1 MFIPHLFNLIAMAS
15 SAHKAV
21 SPLLSAGSLA
31 AVAYAGTCLALYY
44 AQAKLIFRPLPHLM
58 STPADS
64 GLPYEDVWIRVEQW
78 AGGEAVS
85 LEAGTLHGWWLPHP
99 GSRQVLLLCHG
110 NYGNISYNLER
121 IRFYYNL
128 GFSVF
133 AFDYRGYGQSTG
145 VGPTE
150 QTTYA
155 DAEAAWQYLTAVRQ
169 IAPEQI
175 TVCGH
180 SMGGAIAIHLAA
192 GQPRMA
198 NLIVKSS
205 FTAMKDVVK
214 GRSIYRFFPIEQ
226 LLTHPFDSLSKVS
239 QLKVPVLYVHGDQD
253 LDVPAVMSERLYQA
267 SPEPKEIWVAKGA
280 DHNNIATLLGN
291 AYGETVRAFCSNKAI
306 NSFGC
311 LSAG

>member
-1 MFIPHLFNLIAMAS
+1 MFTLYLFSLIAMAS
-15 SAHKAV
+15 SANKAI
-21 SPLLSAGSLA
+21 SPLLFAGSLA
-31 AVAYAGTCLALYY
+31 AIAYAGTCLALYH
-44 AQAKLIFRPLPHLM
+44 AQAKLIFRPLPDLIN
-58 STPADS
+58 TPADH
-64 GLPYEDVWIRVEQW
+64 GLPYEDVWIP
-78 AGGEAVS
+78 VS
-85 LEAGTLHGWWLPHP
+85 QKTGADLEADMLHGWWLPHP

-121 IRFYYNL
+121 VRFYYNL

-155 DAEAAWQYLTAVRQ
+155 DAEMAWRYLTAVRQ

-180 SMGGAIAIHLAA
+180 SMGGAIAIHLATQ
-192 GQPRMA
+192 QPRMA

-214 GRSIYRFFPIEQ
+214 GRAIYRFFPIEQ
-226 LLTHPFDSLSKVS
+226 LLAHPFDSLSKVS

-253 LDVPAVMSERLYQA
+253 QDVPSFMSEHLYQA
-267 SPEPKEIWVAKGA
+267 SPDPKEIWLAKGA
-280 DHNNIATLLGN
+280 NHNNIATLLGN
-291 AYGETVRAFCSNKAI
+291 AYGETVKAFCSNAWLQSARQ
-306 NSFGC
+306 SFG
-311 LSAG
+311 

>member
-1 MFIPHLFNLIAMAS
+1 MFTLHLFSLIAMAS
-15 SAHKAV
+15 SADKAM
-21 SPLLSAGSLA
+21 SPLLFAGSLTA
-31 AVAYAGTCLALYY
+31 IAYAGTCLALYH

-64 GLPYEDVWIRVEQW
+64 GLPYEDVWIP
-78 AGGEAVS
+78 VS
-85 LEAGTLHGWWLPHP
+85 QETGADLEAGTLHGWWLPNP

-155 DAEAAWQYLTAVRQ
+155 DAEMAWQYLTAVRQ

-180 SMGGAIAIHLAA
+180 SMGGAIAIHLATQ
-192 GQPRMA
+192 QPRMA

-214 GRSIYRFFPIEQ
+214 GRAIYRFFPIEQ

-253 LDVPAVMSERLYQA
+253 RDVPSFMSEHLYRA
-267 SPEPKEIWVAKGA
+267 SPDPKEIWLAKGA
-280 DHNNIATLLGN
+280 NHNNIATLLGN
-291 AYGETVRAFCSNKAI
+291 AYGETVKAFCSNAWLQSARQ
-306 NSFGC
+306 SFG
-311 LSAG
+311 